1 MGYDVI
7 SANTRTNAALRH
19 TLEIVMAVGYSI
31 EQPQKGVSGIPQF
44 ILVDD
49 RGSAQA
55 EDLEVATEEEPQ
67 KREQIL

>member
-1 MGYDVI
+1 
-7 SANTRTNAALRH
+7 
-19 TLEIVMAVGYSI
+19 MAVGYSI